1 MTMTSR
7 LQAMI
12 GGAAALIAA
21 AALLS
26 ATNVV
31 ASSPLSNFA
40 SRSNSASDSNSD
52 SGSGASCASHPNS
65 VATTRSVPALHE
77 PLPTFSPWSGS
88 GVSAG
93 HGHFVQRDGAALFGA
108 ICQGCHM
115 PDARGAHGAGAYPAL
130 AGNVRLASASY
141 PITTVLHGRNGMPAF
156 AELDD
161 AQVAAVVGYVRTH
174 FGNGFADA
182 VTPEDVARLRAAA
195 PAH

>member
-7 LQAMI
+7 LQAMLR
-12 GGAAALIAA
+12 AASLIAA
-21 AALLS
+21 SALFPAAS
-26 ATNVV
+26 A
-31 ASSPLSNFA
+31 AP
-40 SRSNSASDSNSD
+40 SNSASSSNSGAA
-52 SGSGASCASHPNS
+52 SGSDSAARPKSAAMSGSM
-65 VATTRSVPALHE
+65 PALHE

-130 AGNVRLASASY
+130 AGNVRLASAAY
-141 PITTVLHGRNGMPAF
+141 PIATVLRGRNGMPAVG
-156 AELDD
+156 ELDD

-174 FGNGFADA
+174 FGNAYSDMI
-182 VTPEDVARLRAAA
+182 TMEDVARVRATL
-195 PAH
+195 P